1 MWILKFLPDWFF
13 YAVLLMGTLGILFS
27 RFIPAY
33 YRTATQSIAVLFFV
47 FGTFMSGVIYDNNW
61 WKEKVAEMEAK
72 VAKAE
77 QESKE
82 ANDKLDQYV
91 SEKNQRIEE
100 RQVYIK
106 QYIEREVA
114 KYDDQV
120 ILPIEFIRALNSAA
134 EDIE

>member
-61 WKEKVAEMEAK
+61 WKEKVAEMEAR

-91 SEKNQRIEE
+91 SEKNQKIEE

-120 ILPIEFIRALNSAA
+120 VLPIEFIRALNSAA

>member
-13 YAVLLMGTLGILFS
+13 YTVLLMGAAGILFS
-27 RFIPAY
+27 RFIPTY
-33 YRTATQSIAVLFFV
+33 YRTAVQAAAVLFFT
-47 FGTFMSGVIYDNNW
+47 FGTFMSGAIYDNNW
-61 WKEKVAEMEAK
+61 WKEKVAEMEQK
-72 VAKAE
+72 VAAAE
-77 QESKE
+77 QESKQ
-82 ANDKLDQYV
+82 ANEKLDQYV

-106 QYIEREVA
+106 QYIEREVS